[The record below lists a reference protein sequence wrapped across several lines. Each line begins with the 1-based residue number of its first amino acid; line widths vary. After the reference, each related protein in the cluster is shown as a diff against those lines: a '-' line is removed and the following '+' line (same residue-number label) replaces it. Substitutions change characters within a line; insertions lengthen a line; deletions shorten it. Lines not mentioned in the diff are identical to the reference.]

1 MKKSNFFDNNVLLRS
16 QTAEDL
22 YGVICSLP
30 IVDYH
35 SHLDE
40 REIAE
45 DKTFS
50 TITEFWLKRDHYK
63 WRAMR
68 SCGVPEKYVT
78 GDASDYDKFLAYA
91 TIMPKLIGNP
101 LYYWAH
107 MELKQIFGIETP
119 LNAES
124 APTIYAKANE
134 ILKTLTVSQLL
145 KQFNVE
151 YIATTDDPTSS
162 LEFHGTYDGVRVC
175 PTFRA
180 DMALK
185 LDGDYLV
192 KLGEAWG
199 QPIRTLADYETALET
214 RLQYFI
220 SKGCT
225 IADVSVEQIPNA
237 NVSAQEAESL
247 FLNRDS
253 LTAEQKHRFYCY
265 GMNYLAGLYRKY
277 DITWQLHI
285 GALRN
290 INTQAYKTLGV
301 DAGYDVMQGYIDT
314 NAIASYLNSLYETD
328 KLPKV
333 ILYSLNANAIPA
345 LCTIAPC
352 FPNVRIGAAWWF
364 NDTLNGIRSHLETV
378 AEYSVLGTSLGM
390 LTDSRSFSS
399 YCRFDFFRRIL
410 ANYVAE
416 KVDAGEYDETSAKQL
431 LFDICY
437 ANPKAFMNL

>member
-1 MKKSNFFDNNVLLRS
+1 MEKKAFFHNNILLRS
-16 QTAEDL
+16 QTAVEL
-22 YGVICSLP
+22 YETIKNLP

-35 SHLDE
+35 SHLNE

-68 SCGVPEKYVT
+68 SCGVDERYIT

-119 LNAES
+119 LNAQTAAE
-124 APTIYAKANE
+124 IYAKANE
-134 ILKTLTVSQLL
+134 KLKTLTVRQLL
-145 KQFNVE
+145 KQFNVQ
-151 YIATTDDPTSS
+151 YIATTDDPLSA
-162 LEFHGTYDGVRVC
+162 LEFHGTYDGVAVC
-175 PTFRA
+175 PTFRP
-180 DMALK
+180 DTALK
-185 LDGDYLV
+185 LDEDYLN
-192 KLGEAWG
+192 KLGNACG
-199 QPIRTLADYETALET
+199 HPIATLKDYQDALEL
-214 RLQYFI
+214 RLKYFI
-220 SKGCT
+220 EKGCA
-225 IADVSVEQIPNA
+225 IADVSVESIPQY
-237 NVSAQEAESL
+237 NVTEQEAELL
-247 FLNRDS
+247 FAKKEKLS
-253 LTAEQKHRFYCY
+253 TAERHRFYSYAMSYLGGLFKRY
-265 GMNYLAGLYRKY
+265 G
-277 DITWQLHI
+277 IVWQLHI

-290 INTQAYKTLGV
+290 INKLAYASLGV
-301 DAGYDVMQGYIDT
+301 DAGYDVMQGHVDT
-314 NAIASYLNSLYETD
+314 NAIAEFLSCLYATNR
-328 KLPKV
+328 LPKV

-352 FPNVRIGAAWWF
+352 FPDVRIGAAWWF
-364 NDTLNGIRSHLETV
+364 NDTLKGIHSHLETV

-410 ANYVAE
+410 ADVVAD
-416 KVDAGEYDETSAKQL
+416 KINAGEFDESSAKSL
-431 LFDICY
+431 VTDICY
-437 ANPKAFMNL
+437 NNPKKFINI